1 MAPRGKRA
9 ARGGAGGPKGGPAP
23 APTRDWAGGLPP
35 ELLEAVARA
44 VPAGDRL
51 WFRLVCRSWAAA
63 GAAVGEEP
71 LPPGKVTRTHWADV
85 AASVARAEIALGV
98 LERPVREKFKS
109 TLCWEAAPGGHLEV
123 LQWARAQGHPWA
135 PLGPGVPFFWGRLP
149 LLPPPPFSPPL
160 PPILPDRHPSHYPS
174 SFTPPPS
181 GPTVAPRPGVW
192 KMCKRGHLIFAKSAG
207 DSLRCPLP
215 WIAGRRRREQ
225 RRRAGQTL
233 PRRRRARDE
242 EGDNARGRT
251 RGDGLGGGSRK
262 LVT

>member
-109 TLCWEAAPGGHLEV
+109 TLCWEAARGGHLEV
-123 LQWARAQGHPWA
+123 LQWARARGTPGHPWA
-135 PLGPGVPFFWGRLP
+135 QGCLFFGEGCHCCRL
-149 LLPPPPFSPPL
+149 
-160 PPILPDRHPSHYPS
+160 HPSHRLY
-174 SFTPPPS
+174 PPS
-181 GPTVAPRPGVW
+181 YPTA
-192 KMCKRGHLIFAKSAG
+192 
-207 DSLRCPLP
+207 
-215 WIAGRRRREQ
+215 
-225 RRRAGQTL
+225 TL
-233 PRRRRARDE
+233 PTTPHPSHRLLPGQLWHPGPVSGKCAK
-242 EGDNARGRT
+242 G
-251 RGDGLGGGSRK
+251 
-262 LVT
+262 VI